1 LAEARAVLETGR
13 GAEIKAINDS
23 ISAKNKEIEDADFNK
38 TLIAESIEYAAD
50 DDERNEL
57 LASLAATKIEIRGYE
72 SELTVLMVNLTTA
85 EDRHTKE
92 RDAEKAADKAAADK
106 KEADRIF
113 NEHASVVVNEY
124 NEYLNEKARFTNLRN
139 QKQKE
144 LDEALEAGEMA
155 TSTGLLYE
163 YIEVYNGQ
171 IEFFEGKVSE
181 AQANFEKVS
190 EQKRLREEAETA
202 AAAQKAKEE

>member
-1 LAEARAVLETGR
+1 MAEARAVLETGR

-139 QKQKE
+139 QKQK
-144 LDEALEAGEMA
+144 
-155 TSTGLLYE
+155 
-163 YIEVYNGQ
+163 
-171 IEFFEGKVSE
+171 
-181 AQANFEKVS
+181 
-190 EQKRLREEAETA
+190 
-202 AAAQKAKEE
+202 